1 MKWSALSVT
10 ALSLESKKRIFL
22 FFLFTEL
29 VVGGILFRFVTP
41 PLQHSPC
48 TPSRVESPEEPV
60 YESLEEFHV
69 FVLAHVLRRPI
80 VVVADTMLRDSGGEG
95 ESVLTAL
102 CAFCSQSLGRS
113 PERRSRRG
121 LYGPMGRNKV
131 YMRTMWSSQRIQSKG
146 VGVNWWGFL
155 GMND

>member
-1 MKWSALSVT
+1 MT

-29 VVGGILFRFVTP
+29 VFRGILFRFVTP
-41 PLQHSPC
+41 PLHHSPC

-113 PERRSRRG
+113 PERRSGKGYMDLWGETRYTLEQCEVLNGSRAKELG
-121 LYGPMGRNKV
+121 LIDEA
-131 YMRTMWSSQRIQSKG
+131 S
-146 VGVNWWGFL
+146 
-155 GMND
+155 